1 MRKHYTSIPEVGYDG
16 KRSSEERLHGIER
29 LEAFCAGRTVLDLGC
44 AEGVVARELA
54 RYGARLVHGVDRY
67 GERLVIAERL
77 FSELATNQELSF
89 SFIQGYFQDIATFRE
104 RHKNQLLQSYDIV
117 LLLGLLH
124 TSTEAEA
131 LEFTR
136 QMLPLCDE

>member
-1 MRKHYTSIPEVGYDG
+1 MPSWSGSALKKRGIPFVV
-16 KRSSEERLHGIER
+16 
-29 LEAFCAGRTVLDLGC
+29 AGNSNCRQSVLDLGC
-44 AEGVVARELA
+44 AEGVVERELA

-89 SFIQGYFQDIATFRE
+89 SFIQGDFQDIATFRE

>member
-1 MRKHYTSIPEVGYDG
+1 M
-16 KRSSEERLHGIER
+16 
-29 LEAFCAGRTVLDLGC
+29 
-44 AEGVVARELA
+44 
-54 RYGARLVHGVDRY
+54 DRY

-89 SFIQGYFQDIATFRE
+89 SFIQGDFQDIATFRE